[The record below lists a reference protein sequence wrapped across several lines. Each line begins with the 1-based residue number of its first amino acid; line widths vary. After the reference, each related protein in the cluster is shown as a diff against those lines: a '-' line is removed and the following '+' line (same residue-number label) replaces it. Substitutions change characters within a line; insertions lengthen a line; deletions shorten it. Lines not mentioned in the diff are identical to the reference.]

1 MIQFYLLSV
10 VFNTITGLVLINNK
24 TLSNAVNTSDSK
36 NPFYEAKN
44 FLLILGILT
53 AFTGFMKL
61 LLVMDS
67 NVVILGDLL
76 PAIAGLVGG
85 AIILFDFYKESTS
98 VSFEVHPIIEKITT
112 IGRKYIGIAC
122 LIIAFFHFILPQA
135 LFF

>member
-10 VFNTITGLVLINNK
+10 VFNTITALVLITNK
-24 TLSNAVNTSDSK
+24 TLSNVEKTSHSG

-67 NVVILGDLL
+67 NVVLLGDLL

-85 AIILFDFYKESTS
+85 AIILFDFYKSTTT
-98 VSFEVHPIIEKITT
+98 VEFEVSPFIDKATT
-112 IGRKYIGIAC
+112 IGKKYIGIAC